1 MDYAEHSKMMEEE
14 EEQKEYLFP
23 KDDNRLVKFNTF
35 NKEQQLNSI
44 YIGSLISEIGEEKYI
59 RLKSGENAIEKDK
72 LKQFYTQENNELR
85 ERIKR
90 IEKVKQERERE
101 FIQEKREIRENIKQD
116 LKQQYSQ
123 EVSNAKNEILMLKS
137 RWEEVQNKR
146 LDIQQK
152 NSDKLLLQK
161 DEMER
166 KLAEQRESYE
176 KKMEELREKIDTIN
190 NITDVS
196 TKKGQEGEN
205 WVYNELVRQFKSA
218 QVDDCHSKGHKGD
231 FTITEGDM
239 KGMFESKNYTKNVP
253 KREITK
259 FKKDIENN
267 ADLRYGVL
275 LSLKSGIVNHT
286 DLCLEFCGEK
296 PIVYLHDVKE
306 EPFKIKVAYN
316 ICQLILKN
324 VDCFDITKEETQ
336 QKLKEKVKFMTAR
349 HKRLINKVDD
359 FSKDMKEELDEQWRD
374 FEEFLNHI
382 NLNK

>member
-1 MDYAEHSKMMEEE
+1 MDYAEHSKMMEE

-90 IEKVKQERERE
+90 IEQVKQQRERE
-101 FIQEKREIRENIKQD
+101 FIQEKHEIRENVKQD

-123 EVSNAKNEILMLKS
+123 EVCDAKNEILMLKS

-146 LDIQQK
+146 LDNQQK
-152 NSDKLLLQK
+152 NSEKLLFQK

-176 KKMEELREKIDTIN
+176 KKMEELREKIDIMN
-190 NITDVS
+190 NFTDVS

-349 HKRLINKVDD
+349 HKRLVNKVDD
-359 FSKDMKEELDEQWRD
+359 FSKDMKEELGEQWND

>member
-1 MDYAEHSKMMEEE
+1 MDYAEHSKMMEE

-123 EVSNAKNEILMLKS
+123 DVNNAKDEILMLKS
-137 RWEEVQNKR
+137 RWEEIQNKR

-349 HKRLINKVDD
+349 HKRLVNKVDD
-359 FSKDMKEELDEQWRD
+359 FSKDMKEELGEQWND

>member
-1 MDYAEHSKMMEEE
+1 M
-14 EEQKEYLFP
+14 
-23 KDDNRLVKFNTF
+23 
-35 NKEQQLNSI
+35 
-44 YIGSLISEIGEEKYI
+44 
-59 RLKSGENAIEKDK
+59 EKDK
-72 LKQFYTQENNELR
+72 LKQLYTQENNELR
-85 ERIKR
+85 ERLKR
-90 IEKVKQERERE
+90 IERVKQERERE
-101 FIQEKREIRENIKQD
+101 FIQEKREIRENIKLE
-116 LKQQYSQ
+116 LKQQHEQRYNTIS
-123 EVSNAKNEILMLKS
+123 NEILVLKT
-137 RWEEVQNKR
+137 RWEEQQNKR
-146 LDIQQK
+146 LEHQQK
-152 NSDKLLLQK
+152 NNDKILFQK

-166 KLAEQRESYE
+166 KLSEQRKLYE
-176 KKMEELREKIDTIN
+176 KKIEELREKIDTIN
-190 NITDVS
+190 NFTDVS
-196 TKKGQEGEN
+196 TKKGQEGED

-253 KREITK
+253 KREIIK

-296 PIVYLHDVKE
+296 PIVYLHDVRE

-349 HKRLINKVDD
+349 HNRLVSMVVDY
-359 FSKDMKEELDEQWRD
+359 SKAMKDELGEQWKD
-374 FEEFLNHI
+374 FEEFLGNI